1 MNKRIRVFFLLI
13 GIIFSMQ
20 GWADIKTSPLTF
32 KAQCNGT
39 GTADDGVTWTVT
51 SDGKESTFDKNRGI
65 HFGAGNAEVGH
76 LTLST
81 SGIKGKITQIVV
93 NAAGVKGTKAQLGVS
108 VGGTTFGNSTQ
119 VTQTPK
125 AYTFTG
131 SAQGEVVVKLSQN
144 KTKKGLYVKSI
155 AVTYDDS
162 NEPSTPNNPKPE
174 EPNEPTP
181 ENPKPL
187 DPNTTGNSFIFN
199 TDEGLTSLGI
209 TKPIEGKGTDITTD
223 LTLGAVTLSNTKG
236 STATRVWNSTGKTD
250 LRIYKDA
257 TLTISVPEGYSLASI
272 VFSGGPLNLSTT
284 EGTFTKGNWTP
295 GSNPTAKVTFTVSK
309 TTNIQTITVSY
320 VSGLIPPSFSLASG
334 TYEGEQIVSITTPVE
349 GAEIHYTTDGT
360 EPTATSAKYSA
371 PLKICTT
378 QTVKAVSVK
387 DNKISAVSSASYV
400 INYTIKSIADLKK
413 LASGTEVTLS
423 LSDGDE
429 GNMARVIYV
438 NGTGNTQ
445 EAFIRDKT
453 GAICFYGINPN
464 VPFEYNQHIAGHICG
479 MYKLENGLPKFCA
492 TKNTNTTRLIIAE
505 PITEDDVTPQ
515 EIKSDEYDNHVADWV
530 ILKDQYIASEDLTT
544 TEGLTIKNQFQLN
557 ETNEYADPYKGS
569 IVDVSGIV
577 YPHGTHKFIYPIH
590 IGENQPVTFVIDQS
604 KEFVSPTKDLGPVT
618 VRLNRTLST
627 KWWNTFCIPFDITDI
642 ENATATEF
650 TRQMDGAT
658 MKFTPVHS
666 IKAGV
671 PYLIKWDKV
680 NPTFKHVT
688 LKSTPAQTISTND
701 GAYSFIGT
709 YGITT
714 LKDDKTER
722 FLGDGDKLYWPA
734 ASSGAGYNK
743 LQGMRAYYRVPASV
757 TTAKVGFYTP
767 FTTSVGKFVAEKG
780 NQPTIYNLSGQ
791 KVSGSLSELKKGI
804 YIVNGQKII
813 IK

>member
-20 GWADIKTSPLTF
+20 GWADIKTSTLTF
-32 KAQCNGT
+32 TAQCNGT
-39 GTADDGVTWTVT
+39 GTADDGVTWTVA
-51 SDGKESTFDKNRGI
+51 SDGKESNFEAERGI
-65 HFGAGNAEVGH
+65 HYGNRSKAVGH

-144 KTKKGLYVKSI
+144 KTKKGLYVQSI

-174 EPNEPTP
+174 EP
-181 ENPKPL
+181 KPL
-187 DPNTTGNSFIFN
+187 DPNATGTSFIFN
-199 TDEGLTSLGI
+199 TDEGLTTLGI
-209 TKPIEGKGTDITTD
+209 TKPTEGEGTDITTV
-223 LTLGAVTLSNTKG
+223 LTLEVVTLSNTKG
-236 STATRVWNSTGKTD
+236 SKATRVWNSKGKTD
-250 LRIYKDA
+250 LRIYKNA
-257 TLTISVPEGYSLASI
+257 TLTLSVPEGYSLTSI
-272 VFSGGPLNLSTT
+272 TISGSNINLSTK
-284 EGTFTKGNWTP
+284 EGTFSKGNWTP
-295 GSNPTAKVTFTVSK
+295 GSNPTTKVTFAVSE
-309 TTNIQTITVSY
+309 TTNIQTITASY

-371 PLKICTT
+371 PLKISTT

-387 DNKISAVSSASYV
+387 NNKISAVSSASYI
-400 INYTIKSIADLKK
+400 INHTIKSIADLKK

-429 GNMARVIYV
+429 GSMARVVYV

-464 VPFEYNQHIAGHICG
+464 VPFEYNQHIAGRISG
-479 MYKLENGLPKFCA
+479 VYKLENGLPKFCA
-492 TKNTNTTRLIIAE
+492 TKNTNTTRLVIAK

-515 EIKSDEYDNHVADWV
+515 EIKSEEYDNHVADWV
-530 ILKDQYIASEDLTT
+530 ILKDQHIASEDLTT

-569 IVDVSGIV
+569 IIDVSGIV
-577 YPHGTHKFIYPIH
+577 YPQGTHKFIYPVH
-590 IGENQPVTFVIDQS
+590 TGTNQPVTFVIDQN
-604 KEFVSPTKDLGPVT
+604 KEFVSPTIDLGPVA

-627 KWWNTFCIPFDITDI
+627 KWWNTFCIPFDITDL

-658 MKFTPVHS
+658 MKYTPVHS

-709 YGITT
+709 YGITM

-767 FTTSVGKFVAEKG
+767 FTTSVGKFVSEKDK
-780 NQPTIYNLSGQ
+780 QVTIYNLSGQ

-804 YIVNGQKII
+804 YIVNRQKII